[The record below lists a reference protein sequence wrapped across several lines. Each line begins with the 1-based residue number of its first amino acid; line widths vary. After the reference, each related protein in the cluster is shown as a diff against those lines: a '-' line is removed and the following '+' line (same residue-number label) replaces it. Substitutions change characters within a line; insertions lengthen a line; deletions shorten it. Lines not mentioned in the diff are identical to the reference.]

1 MNLLNNLEHNL
12 SFHYICS
19 GKRISE
25 GNGIV
30 PFCFIGMATETQI
43 QQIEQ
48 WVNRLLETETDY
60 FCVSIRIKPA
70 NNIELFLEGDKGL
83 PIEKCVS
90 FNRKLYKL
98 IEENGMFP
106 EGDFSLEVSSPGI
119 EEPLKLHRQYV
130 KNIGR
135 NIEVTFNDGSKKE
148 GKLVAVAETDIIL
161 ELTEGKG
168 KKAVTQQL
176 VIPFNNIKSTTVQI
190 KF

>member
-1 MNLLNNLEHNL
+1 
-12 SFHYICS
+12 
-19 GKRISE
+19 
-25 GNGIV
+25 
-30 PFCFIGMATETQI
+30 MATEIQI

-48 WVNRLLETETDY
+48 WINQLLETEPDY
-60 FCVSIRIKPA
+60 FCVSFRMKPA
-70 NNIELFLEGDKGL
+70 NDIELFLDGDNGL

-98 IEENGMFP
+98 IEESGMFP

-135 NIEVTFNDGSKKE
+135 VIEVIFTDGSKKE
-148 GKLVAVAETDIIL
+148 GKLFSVAEADMIL